1 MLKYLLCSLVFAA
14 AVDVSAA
21 GDAWSSANPGR
32 FAGNTFDK
40 ALWHENFSGTELPF
54 AVEYHD
60 GAKGK
65 VELTEGGRSGGRA
78 LRTVKSNDEGYI
90 VIRFKK
96 SIPVKK
102 GDRLQLNAFYQGK
115 RSLPQYSLAM
125 LRLQLPGQKDFKLYS
140 FYPGINGGERLQEVV
155 NTPPGT
161 WERKFSQ
168 RQAQ

>member
-65 VELTEGGRSGGRA
+65 VELTDGGRSGGRA
-78 LRTVKSNDEGYI
+78 LRTVKSNDEG
-90 VIRFKK
+90 
-96 SIPVKK
+96 
-102 GDRLQLNAFYQGK
+102 
-115 RSLPQYSLAM
+115 
-125 LRLQLPGQKDFKLYS
+125 
-140 FYPGINGGERLQEVV
+140 
-155 NTPPGT
+155 
-161 WERKFSQ
+161 
-168 RQAQ
+168 